1 MNTPS
6 TLHLVLTHHWYDETV
21 KRVDPKRIE
30 YRAMTARW
38 MRLIYERRD
47 TLKHVRFARGYSKTM
62 ATFSITRIDI
72 GPQPPEKGGGQP
84 LRGAS
89 NFPHAHRDHRIP
101 VKFCSLFLP
110 I

>member
-1 MNTPS
+1 MKNPS

-38 MRLIYERRD
+38 MRLIYGRRY
-47 TLKHVRFARGYSKTM
+47 TLKHVRFARGYSKTT

-72 GPQPPEKGGGQP
+72 GTCLLAGHEGERIRIHFTEIPQIRYQ
-84 LRGAS
+84 
-89 NFPHAHRDHRIP
+89 
-101 VKFCSLFLP
+101 
-110 I
+110 